1 MRMLVFAGT
10 FCIAFVV
17 TGIVTFIALTNVEK
31 SMAQQ
36 AATFTIADESFVID
50 KSLPITVV
58 KQHPQFGSKTQF
70 LRKAKPIDSSQTNIT
85 E

>member
-1 MRMLVFAGT
+1 MIVFVST
-10 FCIAFVV
+10 FCIAFVMTV
-17 TGIVTFIALTNVEK
+17 IVIVINLTHVER

-36 AATFTIADESFVID
+36 AATFTIEDESFVTD
-50 KSLPITVV
+50 KSLPSTVV

-70 LRKAKPIDSSQTNIT
+70 LRKAKPIDSAQTNIK